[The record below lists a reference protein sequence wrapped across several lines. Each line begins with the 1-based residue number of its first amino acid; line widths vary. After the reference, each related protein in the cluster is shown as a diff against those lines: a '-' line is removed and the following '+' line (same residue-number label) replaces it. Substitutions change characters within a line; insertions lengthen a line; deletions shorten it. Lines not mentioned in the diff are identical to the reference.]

1 MQTAMLLDNSPTVNA
16 NNLSVRE
23 SLLDDVHRLLVKVWL
38 VVGGHQYSTVDDQVV
53 GIGGRQTV
61 AIIVED
67 GAG

>member
-38 VVGGHQYSTVDDQVV
+38 VVGRHQYCTVDDQVV
-53 GIGGRQTV
+53 GVCSRQT
-61 AIIVED
+61 ID
-67 GAG
+67 G